1 MKLVSG
7 LNKKNRREFSI
18 FNQAAPN
25 SHTPS
30 GDSGPS
36 HLGGPKDPFVIE
48 KNCVGGLYFP

>member
-1 MKLVSG
+1 MKASG
-7 LNKKNRREFSI
+7 LNKKSRREFSI